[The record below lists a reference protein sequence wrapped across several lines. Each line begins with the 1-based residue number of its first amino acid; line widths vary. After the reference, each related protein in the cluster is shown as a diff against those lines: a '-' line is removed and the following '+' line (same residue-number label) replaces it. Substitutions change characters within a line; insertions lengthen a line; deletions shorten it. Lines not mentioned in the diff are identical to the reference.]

1 MAESVLV
8 IGYNSRVAACSAR
21 RAGWEAHSLGHHAD
35 VDLLRCVKK
44 HVNFDDEPADLKP
57 YLREFDVDYVV
68 LGAGFEDADI
78 PASKVLGNDPR
89 IAKDVV
95 DKVWLAKKLDAL
107 GFPQPELF
115 DRDNVR
121 YPCIAKPI
129 VGGGG
134 HKNFVV
140 RDESM
145 LPPEDEYFLQEL
157 VTGMPLSTCTFS
169 TGSEAIAA
177 TVNEIL
183 VGKKWLG
190 TDLPYNYCGNV
201 TPYVTKFRDEM
212 REISA
217 KLIPELGLVG
227 TNGIDFVV
235 NKDGPK
241 VLEVNPRFQGSVD
254 AVELATGENVFQA
267 HVDAINGKLRRFRI
281 KQFGYRAI
289 LFADRPLRV
298 DTDLSGPARADV
310 PPVGTNYRKG
320 DAVCTLLGKGRTRG
334 EAADM
339 VRDDVRRVKNSICP
353 SGPGQRVHPGNR

>member
-1 MAESVLV
+1 MSGSVLV
-8 IGYNSRVAACSAR
+8 VGYNSRVAVCSAH
-21 RAGWEAHSLGHHAD
+21 RAGWEACSLGHHPD

-44 HVNFDDEPADLKP
+44 HVQFDEHPKSLKP
-57 YLREFDVDYVV
+57 YLKQFDVDYVV
-68 LGAGFEDADI
+68 LGAGFEDADV
-78 PASKVLGNDPR
+78 PASMVLGNDPKV
-89 IAKDVV
+89 AHKVV
-95 DKVWLAKKLDAL
+95 DKVWLAKKLDGL
-107 GFPQPELF
+107 GIPQPELF
-115 DRDNVR
+115 DHDNVR

-145 LPPEDEYFLQEL
+145 LPPEDEYFLQDL

-169 TGSEAIAA
+169 TGSEAVAA

-190 TDLPYNYCGNV
+190 TELPYNYCGNV
-201 TPYVTKFRDEM
+201 TPYVTKFREQM
-212 REISA
+212 CAISE
-217 KLIPELGLVG
+217 KLIPELGLIG

-254 AVELATGENVFQA
+254 AVELATDMNVFQA
-267 HVDAINGKLRRFRI
+267 HVDAINGKLYPFRI
-281 KQFGYRAI
+281 KRYGYRGI
-289 LFADRPLRV
+289 MFATRRTPV
-298 DTDLSGPARADV
+298 GVDLSGPGRADI
-310 PPVGTNYRKG
+310 PPKGTVYNKG

-334 EAADM
+334 EASAM
-339 VRDDVRRVKNSICP
+339 VRDNLRQVKAELYASGAGRHNGRNS
-353 SGPGQRVHPGNR
+353 R

>member
-21 RAGWEAHSLGHHAD
+21 RAGWEAYSLGHHAD
-35 VDLLRCVKK
+35 VDLMRCVNK
-44 HVNFDDEPADLKP
+44 HVNFGDQPPDLKP
-57 YLREFDVDYVV
+57 FLKQFDVDWYV
-68 LGAGFEDADI
+68 LGSGFEDADV

-89 IAKDVV
+89 IARNVV
-95 DKVWLAKKLDAL
+95 SKVWLARKLDKL
-107 GFPQPELF
+107 GIPQPELF
-115 DRDNVR
+115 DRESVR

-134 HKNFVV
+134 HKNFIVH
-140 RDESM
+140 DESM
-145 LPPEDEYFLQEL
+145 LPPEDTYFLQEL
-157 VTGMPLSTCTFS
+157 VTGTPLSTCTFS

-201 TPYVTKFRDEM
+201 TPYVTKFCDEM
-212 REISA
+212 RAISE
-217 KLIPELGLVG
+217 KLIPELELVG

-254 AVELATGENVFQA
+254 AVELATGENVFRA
-267 HVDAINGKLRRFRI
+267 HADACRGKLRPFKIR
-281 KQFGYRAI
+281 QYGYRAI
-289 LFADRPLRV
+289 LFAHRPLRV
-298 DTDLSGPARADV
+298 CADLSDPMRADI
-310 PPVGTNYRKG
+310 PHVGTSYDKG
-320 DAVCTLLGKGRTRG
+320 DAVCTQLGKGRTRG
-334 EAADM
+334 EAAQM
-339 VRDDVRRVKNSICP
+339 VRDGVQVVRKLLCKPCVEF
-353 SGPGQRVHPGNR
+353 

>member
-8 IGYNSRVAACSAR
+8 VGYNSRVAACSAC
-21 RAGWEAHSLGHHAD
+21 RAGWEAYSLGHHAD

-44 HVNFDDEPADLKP
+44 HVNFDEEPKDLKP
-57 YLREFDVDYVV
+57 YLRQLDVDYVV
-68 LGAGFEDADI
+68 LGSGFEDADI
-78 PASKVLGNDPR
+78 PASKVLGNDPK
-89 IAKDVV
+89 IAKNVV
-95 DKVWLAKKLDAL
+95 DKVWLAKKLDKL
-107 GFPQPELF
+107 GIPQPELF

-201 TPYVTKFRDEM
+201 TPYITKFRDEM
-212 REISA
+212 QAISER
-217 KLIPELGLVG
+217 LIPELDLVG

-235 NKDGPK
+235 NRDGPK

-267 HVDAINGKLRRFRI
+267 HVDAINGKLRPFRI
-281 KQFGYRAI
+281 RRYGYRAI
-289 LFADRPLRV
+289 LFADRPTQV
-298 DTDLSGPARADV
+298 NVDLSSPARADI
-310 PPVGTNYRKG
+310 PPVGTAYKKG
-320 DAVCTLLGKGRTRG
+320 DAICTLLGTGCTRG
-334 EAADM
+334 EASEM
-339 VRDDVRRVKNSICP
+339 VRSDVRRVRKLLKT
-353 SGPGQRVHPGNR
+353 RVV